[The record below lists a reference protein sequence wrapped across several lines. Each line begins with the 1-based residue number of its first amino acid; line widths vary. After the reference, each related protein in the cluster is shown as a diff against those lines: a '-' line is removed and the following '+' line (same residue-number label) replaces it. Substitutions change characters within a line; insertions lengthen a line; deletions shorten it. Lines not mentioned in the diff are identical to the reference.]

1 MAAMLHLAGRRHRI
15 PRIFHE
21 RANDLDF
28 MDDYQLVEIYRL
40 DRQAIFEV
48 CEEVLEMER
57 KTRRSLALPVSLQV
71 GIVYIKR
78 SANHDYISVSNTFV
92 QLIEVQTTSRL
103 TYLFNTPI
111 HAV

>member
-1 MAAMLHLAGRRHRI
+1 
-15 PRIFHE
+15 
-21 RANDLDF
+21 
-28 MDDYQLVEIYRL
+28 
-40 DRQAIFEV
+40 
-48 CEEVLEMER
+48 MER

-92 QLIEVQTTSRL
+92 QLIEVKTTSRL

-111 HAV
+111 HAVQYRTILFQTFNAPILGKDLRV